1 MKIIDNKQ
9 RKEASPPITQRWNQ
23 EV

>member
-9 RKEASPPITQRWNQ
+9 QKEASPPITQRWNQ